1 MVVNGLPIQLVG
13 SALSGLNVESC
24 VHSCQGSP
32 CGAGICSP
40 NLDTFSCQCPLGWG
54 GESCSTPTPDSSP
67 IPGSTPAPVLL
78 LQIPHTIPG
87 STPTPDFSPI
97 PGSTPTPDFSTI
109 PGSTS
114 TPDSSSKPGITPT
127 PDSSP
132 LPGKTPTPDS
142 STIPGSTSTPD
153 SYTIPGKVVL
163 LLYQELEQ
171 E

>member
-78 LQIPHTIPG
+78 LQ
-87 STPTPDFSPI
+87 
-97 PGSTPTPDFSTI
+97 
-109 PGSTS
+109 TS
-114 TPDSSSKPGITPT
+114 
-127 PDSSP
+127 
-132 LPGKTPTPDS
+132 LL
-142 STIPGSTSTPD
+142 
-153 SYTIPGKVVL
+153 YQVVL
-163 LLYQELEQ
+163 LLQTSLLYQVVLLLQ
-171 E
+171 TPLLNQVLLLLQTPLLYQVKLLLQTPLLYQVVLLLQTPILYQVK